1 MHGVGGKN
9 CKKARARR
17 ASSDFLKRPQ
27 FEAVHDNVHPL
38 ISYSLPINNL

>member
-1 MHGVGGKN
+1 MGKIE
-9 CKKARARR
+9 KKPGFDRPVQT
-17 ASSDFLKRPQ
+17 FWKRPQ